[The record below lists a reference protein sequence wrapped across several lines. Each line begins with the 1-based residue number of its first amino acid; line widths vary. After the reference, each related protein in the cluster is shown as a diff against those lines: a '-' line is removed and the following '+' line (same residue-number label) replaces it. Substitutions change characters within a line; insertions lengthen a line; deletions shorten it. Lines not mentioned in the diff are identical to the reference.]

1 MDSQDITSY
10 GIAMTTLEEVFI
22 KANGEEREGKK
33 EDLKIEE
40 LKVIDDDLNE
50 VQARL
55 IEAEEN
61 RSHGSSINRGNQSL
75 VGSERMGTV
84 KVADAQN
91 IDEEFKVD
99 VASLE
104 ES

>member
-33 EDLKIEE
+33 EDLMIKE
-40 LKVIDDDLNE
+40 LDVIDEDLNE

-61 RSHGSSINRGNQSL
+61 RTHGSSINREGQSFR
-75 VGSERMGTV
+75 GSDRAGTV
-84 KVADAQN
+84 KVAEA
-91 IDEEFKVD
+91 
-99 VASLE
+99 
-104 ES
+104 